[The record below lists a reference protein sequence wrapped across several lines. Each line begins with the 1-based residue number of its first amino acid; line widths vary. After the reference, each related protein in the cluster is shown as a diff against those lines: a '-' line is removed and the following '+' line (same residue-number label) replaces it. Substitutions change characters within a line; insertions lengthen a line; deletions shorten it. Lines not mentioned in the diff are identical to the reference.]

1 MTNVHSIEEH
11 LTLKNKRAL
20 KHKNREQN
28 NLRMDEACDWVT
40 KIDRRLTKREK
51 KSLQNWLVEDQENL
65 KLFLE
70 VAKMWDKSSELSRLA
85 DIFPQETLSPKPLSF
100 FVKSL
105 AASILFI
112 FSIGLY
118 QISNLSDVDSTE
130 HDLVEMDSNRILKTK
145 IGESNTF
152 ILSDG
157 SKIVLNT
164 DTEAKISFS
173 QQIRFIDLK
182 QGEIH
187 IDVAHDKS
195 RPLQVRV
202 GDKIVQAV
210 GTAFNIEV
218 KDELIE
224 LIVTDGKVII
234 KDALSLEVPTS
245 DFPKL
250 DTRTSSI
257 AKPLPSISKTS
268 ISKVLISVSKGEKIN
283 IEIQGEI
290 KQKVLKVKPIEI
302 VASLSW
308 RQGNLIFRGESLEE
322 AMTEISRYNDVKI
335 HLADDPNLKNIQVA
349 GMFRTGDI
357 EGLLSMLKTSFNIE
371 YKRSKDNSIYL
382 QLASSI

>member
-1 MTNVHSIEEH
+1 MTNVHSLQER
-11 LTLKNKRAL
+11 RAI
-20 KHKNREQN
+20 KHKNRELN
-28 NLRMDEACDWVT
+28 NQRMDDACDWVT

-51 KSLQNWLVEDQENL
+51 KSLQNWLIEDQENL

-85 DIFPQETLSPKPLSF
+85 DVFPQETLSPKPLSI

-105 AASILFI
+105 AASILFVV
-112 FSIGLY
+112 SIGLY
-118 QISNLSDVDSTE
+118 QISNLSEVVSGE
-130 HDLVEMDSNRILKTK
+130 IDLVEMDNNRILKTK

-164 DTEAKISFS
+164 DTEARISFS
-173 QQIRFIDLK
+173 HQIRFIDLK

-202 GDKIVQAV
+202 GDKIVQAI

-218 KDELIE
+218 KNDLIE

-234 KDALSLEVPTS
+234 KDALSLEIPTS
-245 DFPKL
+245 DSPKL
-250 DTRTSSI
+250 DGSTTTLSI
-257 AKPLPSISKTS
+257 SISKPSISKTLV
-268 ISKVLISVSKGEKIN
+268 SKTLISVSKGEKIN
-283 IEIQGEI
+283 LEMTGEI
-290 KQKVLKVKPIEI
+290 KHKVLKVKPIEI

-322 AMTEISRYNDVKI
+322 AMIEISRYSDVTI

-371 YKRSKDNSIYL
+371 YKREKDNSIFL

>member
-1 MTNVHSIEEH
+1 MTNVHSLQER
-11 LTLKNKRAL
+11 RAI
-20 KHKNREQN
+20 KHKNRELN
-28 NLRMDEACDWVT
+28 NQRMDEACDWVT
-40 KIDRRLTKREK
+40 KIDRRLSKREK
-51 KSLQNWLVEDQENL
+51 KSLQHWLIQDQENL

-85 DIFPQETLSPKPLSF
+85 DIFPQEALSPKPLSI
-100 FVKSL
+100 FVKSM
-105 AASILFI
+105 AASILFVL
-112 FSIGLY
+112 SIGLY
-118 QISNLSDVDSTE
+118 QISNVADLDSDKP
-130 HDLVEMDSNRILKTK
+130 DLVKMDSNRILKTK

-173 QQIRFIDLK
+173 HQIRFIDLK

-218 KDELIE
+218 KNEIIE
-224 LIVTDGKVII
+224 LIVTDGKVVI
-234 KDALSLEVPTS
+234 KDAISLEIPPTALPTF
-245 DFPKL
+245 DGNDAAL
-250 DTRTSSI
+250 SI
-257 AKPLPSISKTS
+257 SMPSPVISKAAISKT
-268 ISKVLISVSKGEKIN
+268 LISVSKGEKIN
-283 IEIQGEI
+283 IEIKGEI
-290 KQKVLKVKPIEI
+290 KHKVLKVKPIEI

-322 AMTEISRYNDVKI
+322 AMTEISRYSDVTI
-335 HLADDPNLKNIQVA
+335 HLADDANLKNIQVA

-371 YKRSKDNSIYL
+371 YKRDKNNAIFL